1 MQSNQSNPSSDRPV
15 IASNQPV
22 AADPSDKSAPTELAL
37 DQLDQIGGGLGPN
50 GTWASSSTA
59 TLGPNG
65 TW

>member
-1 MQSNQSNPSSDRPV
+1 MQSNLSSDRSV

-22 AADPSDKSAPTELAL
+22 AADPSDKSAPVELAL
-37 DQLDQIGGGLGPN
+37 DQLDQVGGGLGPN
-50 GTWASSSTA
+50 GTWAASST